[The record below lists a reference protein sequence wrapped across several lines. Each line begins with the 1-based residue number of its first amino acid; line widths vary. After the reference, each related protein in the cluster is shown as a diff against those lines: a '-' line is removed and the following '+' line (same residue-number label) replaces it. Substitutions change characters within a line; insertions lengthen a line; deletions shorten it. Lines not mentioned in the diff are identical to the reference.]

1 MQETATFPLRRQ
13 CFYFYSTSEA
23 SDYRPVLNADATV
36 MIFERTFEDRPAGTK
51 LYSANLIARTIQP
64 FVDIASFRPDWC
76 WHREHGRSLT
86 GGPVAFSNDDGIYRV
101 DGDSSDPTK
110 LQKTEGMVYPSWY
123 PDC

>member
-51 LYSANLIARTIQP
+51 LYSANLIARLSSRSSTL
-64 FVDIASFRPDWC
+64 
-76 WHREHGRSLT
+76 HRSVPIGAGTGSTAGR
-86 GGPVAFSNDDGIYRV
+86 
-101 DGDSSDPTK
+101 
-110 LQKTEGMVYPSWY
+110 
-123 PDC
+123 